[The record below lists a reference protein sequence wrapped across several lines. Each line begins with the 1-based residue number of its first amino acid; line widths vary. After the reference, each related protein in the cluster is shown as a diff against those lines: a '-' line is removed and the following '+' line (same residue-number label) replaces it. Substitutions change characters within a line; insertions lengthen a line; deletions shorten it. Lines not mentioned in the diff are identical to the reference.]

1 MAKLNPDQF
10 PVVRR
15 TSGVYRTATESMGP
29 ARQYIAVHPETGRAV
44 GTVTHLGEWWST
56 KSDADF
62 DRIEADPEV
71 RPGTDVPMVDHHPG
85 VVEDFAVGPGMKGN
99 GLGRRLLNQL
109 VQDHWDAEG
118 RTVGSIP
125 NVSDQ
130 LSPDSAGVVEHY
142 TGEKSGDRYWTDS
155 SVGRQGRTESD
166 EEYGAR
172 RDKVRRRRMNE
183 FAKEQVEAAGD
194 VVEKFEP
201 GYQPPGSLVGG
212 RGDIRV
218 AHEPST
224 SFGEKLALVA
234 AKDAPKERRKKSD
247 DGQMRLPGF

>member
-15 TSGVYRTATESMGP
+15 TSGVYRNATESMGP
-29 ARQYIAVHPETGRAV
+29 ARQYIAVHPETGKAV
-44 GTVTHLGEWWST
+44 GTVTHLGEWWET
-56 KSDADF
+56 RKDADF
-62 DRIEADPEV
+62 EKMETDDSV
-71 RPGTDVPMVDHHPG
+71 RPGTDIPMMAHHPG
-85 VVEDFAVGPGMKGN
+85 VVEDFAVGPGMKGK
-99 GLGRRLLNQL
+99 GVGRRLLNQL

-118 RTVGSIP
+118 RTVGSVP

-142 TGEKSGDRYWTDS
+142 TGEKSEDRYWTDS

-166 EEYGAR
+166 EEYQHR
-172 RDKVRRRRMNE
+172 RNNVRRRRMNE

-194 VVEKFEP
+194 VVAKFEP
-201 GYQPPGSLVGG
+201 GYQPPGSYVGG

-218 AHEPST
+218 AHEPPT
-224 SFGEKLALVA
+224 SLNEKLEAVA
-234 AKDAPKERRKKSD
+234 AKDAPAPKRKKAD
-247 DGQMRLPGF
+247 DGQLTLPLG